1 MNFIYDNI
9 LMFNKKGVKM
19 ERCIEITEKLISG
32 QDYHYA
38 LFSDIHIDSPNC
50 QLKLLKSH
58 LRYL

>member
-1 MNFIYDNI
+1 
-9 LMFNKKGVKM
+9 M

-38 LFSDIHIDSPNC
+38 LFSDIHTRLTV

-58 LRYL
+58 LDICKKQKVKMLEFNLDLM